1 MISGDFKRKDRCY
14 CDEYWNIENY
24 DKAIA
29 DTEHIWICHHRLEID
44 ENGNEVKQSILKE
57 KGLLYHRPASEL
69 IFVTAKEHA
78 AIHGFGKH
86 LKYDKKGKNNPMFGR
101 HHSDKSKKLMS
112 AIKKKKHYIHGEH
125 GYFVKGVKYE
135 H

>member
-1 MISGDFKRKDRCY
+1 MISGDFNRKDRCY
-14 CDEYWNIENY
+14 CDDYWNIENY

-29 DTEHIWICHHRLEID
+29 DTEHTWICHHRLEID
-44 ENGNEVKQSILKE
+44 ENGNEVKASVLKE

-78 AIHGFGKH
+78 AIHDFAKKMKH
-86 LKYDKKGKNNPMFGR
+86 DMKGKNNPMFGK
-101 HHSDKSKKLMS
+101 HHSKKTKERMSDIMKDKNYM
-112 AIKKKKHYIHGEH
+112 HGEH
-125 GYFVKGVKYE
+125 GYFVKGARYD